1 MAARVRAA
9 AAIAAALA
17 WVCPAALAD
26 PAVISRSADGHAV
39 VELST
44 GTGVLRLALDTG
56 ADTSALTGEAI
67 ARLGLAPAPS
77 GRAALTALTGETPV
91 DRYTLPDAQ
100 LGGLDLPEIW
110 PAALAHAPDSQ
121 SELDGFLGLDA
132 LAGQSWRIDL
142 AANRLE
148 PVAPVTCA
156 PGTHLLPAVEGV
168 INGRAVLV
176 MVDTGLAGSVGN
188 TALGRQLSRLQ
199 GPATRT
205 NITGADGA
213 RIPVRLM
220 RARSLRMGD
229 VLRRNAEIAVAD
241 LSVFE
246 ALDLSGQ
253 PALFAGMDL
262 LDASIITLTVTAD
275 AVCIEIGA
283 P

>member
-1 MAARVRAA
+1 MAARVKALAA
-9 AAIAAALA
+9 LAAALA

-26 PAVISRSADGHAV
+26 PAVIGRSADGHAV

-44 GTGVLRLALDTG
+44 EAGTVRLVLDTG
-56 ADTSALTGEAI
+56 ADTSALTEEAI

-77 GRAALTALTGETPV
+77 GRAALTTLTGETRV
-91 DRYTLPDAQ
+91 DRYALPDAQ
-100 LGGLDLPEIW
+100 LAGLDLPEIW

-148 PVAPVTCA
+148 PVAPAMCA
-156 PGTHLLPAVEGV
+156 PGTHLLPTVEGV

-188 TALGRQLSRLQ
+188 PALGRQLSRLQ
-199 GPATRT
+199 GPSTRT
-205 NITGADGA
+205 SITGADGTQ
-213 RIPVRLM
+213 IPLRLL
-220 RARSLRMGD
+220 RARSLRMGG
-229 VLRRNAEIAVAD
+229 LMRRNAEIAVAD
-241 LSVFE
+241 LPVFE
-246 ALDLSGQ
+246 ALGLSDQ

-262 LDASIITLTVTAD
+262 LDASIITLTVAAD